1 MKKRLISVLA
11 FALAVSAGAAFVLYQ
26 LISTRV
32 KASNTPKAQTAKVY
46 VAAHDMEVGALVQEK
61 DLKPVEYLTVPSGA
75 VMKKED
81 IVGRGVS
88 SPVHQDSPFFEPALA
103 PKGGGAGFSATIPIG
118 MRACA
123 VHVNEVMGVAGF
135 AVAGMHV
142 DVLVSGQ
149 PGGGGSIVE
158 IPGSASA
165 AGGVTR
171 TLLQDVLVMSAGQN
185 YQKDS
190 EGKPFYFQVV
200 NLLVTPEQAE
210 LLYLATDQK
219 IQLVLRNPADHTVVN
234 TGGATTSELFSGT
247 RAPKP
252 SPAPVTMARLA
263 PPPPRPAPS
272 VAVSPAPPLEIPAPK
287 PAAPAAEKA
296 PEPPAKF
303 AIEVYAGDKRTEA
316 LVSDPGKGGKK

>member
-32 KASNTPKAQTAKVY
+32 RASASTKAPTAKVF
-46 VAAHDMEVGALVQEK
+46 VAAKDLEVGALIQER
-61 DLKPVEYLTVPSGA
+61 DLRLTEYLNVPSGA
-75 VMKKED
+75 ITRKED

-103 PKGGGAGFSATIPIG
+103 PKGGGAGFSATIPVG

-149 PGGGGSIVE
+149 AVNASP
-158 IPGSASA
+158 SADGPASSGA
-165 AGGVTR
+165 VTK

-190 EGKPFYFQVV
+190 
-200 NLLVTPEQAE
+200 
-210 LLYLATDQK
+210 
-219 IQLVLRNPADHTVVN
+219 
-234 TGGATTSELFSGT
+234 
-247 RAPKP
+247 
-252 SPAPVTMARLA
+252 
-263 PPPPRPAPS
+263 
-272 VAVSPAPPLEIPAPK
+272 
-287 PAAPAAEKA
+287 
-296 PEPPAKF
+296 
-303 AIEVYAGDKRTEA
+303 A
-316 LVSDPGKGGKK
+316 LGCYWV